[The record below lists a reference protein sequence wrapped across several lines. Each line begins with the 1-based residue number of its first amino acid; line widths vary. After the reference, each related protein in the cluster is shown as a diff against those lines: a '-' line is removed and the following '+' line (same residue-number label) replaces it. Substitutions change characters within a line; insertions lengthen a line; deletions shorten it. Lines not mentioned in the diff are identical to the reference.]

1 MSDRESM
8 RPPSSRELAGEDF
21 LFHLYRGSELLQDN
35 RVHDAKAELEQ
46 ALSLQ
51 PSDPKG
57 QDLLGIVYFRLGMY
71 PRAISI
77 YERLIQM
84 HPGAIEPRINLALS
98 YLKTGQ
104 PSQARVELER
114 VLEQNPNHGRAW
126 GYLGLA
132 FQRLGDLERAGHA
145 FAAGGHDAMARRVLE
160 MAAGGTVS
168 LRPPADPSGAG
179 AEVRRAAGEA
189 FHELDRTDGGFQN
202 DPGIPRI
209 PSGTWSAIEPGREQL
224 PGDTPLPGGPR
235 VPSLGGIPI
244 APMEPALIHRHRS
257 EHGDLRRESLVDMPT
272 AAHTAVTAPAPASPE
287 QIAHHF
293 RAGEPPVV
301 PVVVPPLAPPSDTP
315 PARSSGAPSS
325 ATQLVRERMLVFP
338 RDLSVAQHAS
348 GLVLVQA
355 QSGFAARL
363 DAVRSLAYPAGY
375 TTSVLNRKVRG
386 KVVDEPLGGAS
397 SPLFEISGRGE
408 LVLGGVSGRPLT
420 TLTLEDDPLYLRE
433 ELLAAFELSVNYD
446 SGRLAV
452 GDGDAIS
459 MVQLRGPGAVIAAL
473 PPATTAIEVTDGH
486 GAAVRALA
494 VLGWM
499 GRVVPRALLP
509 SEAPAG
515 ARGFVSFS
523 GEGMVLLDA
532 R

>member
-84 HPGAIEPRINLALS
+84 HPAAIEPRINLALS

-160 MAAGGTVS
+160 MAAGASVS
-168 LRPPADPSGAG
+168 LRPDAPTGGS

-189 FHELDRTDGGFQN
+189 FHDLDRRDVGFHS
-202 DPGIPRI
+202 DAGIPRI

-235 VPSLGGIPI
+235 LPSLGGVPI

-257 EHGDLRRESLVDMPT
+257 EHGDLRREPPVDMRG
-272 AAHTAVTAPAPASPE
+272 AHTAVTAPAPAPPSPE
-287 QIAHHF
+287 QLDPH
-293 RAGEPPVV
+293 GGSGQ
-301 PVVVPPLAPPSDTP
+301 VPPAPAFLQPVPHPSDP
-315 PARSSGAPSS
+315 PTARVSGAPAT
-325 ATQLVRERMLVFP
+325 ATQMVRDLMLVFP

-355 QSGFAARL
+355 KSSFAARL
-363 DAVRSLAYPAGY
+363 DAVRTLAYPAGY
-375 TTSVLNRKVRG
+375 ATSVLNRKVRG
-386 KVVDEPLGGAS
+386 KLVDEPLGGAS
-397 SPLFEISGRGE
+397 SPLFEISGHGE
-408 LVLGGVSGRPLT
+408 LVLGGASGRPLT
-420 TLTLEDDPLYLRE
+420 TLALEDEPLYLRE
-433 ELLAAFELSVNYD
+433 ELLSAFELAVNYD

-452 GDGDAIS
+452 GDGDAIA
-459 MVQLRGPGAVIAAL
+459 MVQLRGPGTVIASL
-473 PPATTAIEVTDGH
+473 PAATTAIEITEGH